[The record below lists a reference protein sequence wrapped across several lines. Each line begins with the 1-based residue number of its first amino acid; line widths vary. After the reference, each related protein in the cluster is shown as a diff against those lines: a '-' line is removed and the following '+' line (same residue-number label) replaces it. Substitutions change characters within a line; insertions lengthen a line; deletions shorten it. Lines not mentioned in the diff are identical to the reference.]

1 MLSKII
7 NILNTC
13 IPKSDVL
20 RAELLPVISRIPLNE
35 QKNQHSYTS
44 PATETKGIDSASA
57 DRIIHAFHLHEVIT
71 SQCALSS
78 VG

>member
-20 RAELLPVISRIPLNE
+20 RAELLPGDFLDTRGRAEKTTIRTLRKQPE
-35 QKNQHSYTS
+35 QK
-44 PATETKGIDSASA
+44 
-57 DRIIHAFHLHEVIT
+57 
-71 SQCALSS
+71 ALTQQALT
-78 VG
+78 V

>member
-20 RAELLPVISRIPLNE
+20 RAELLPGDFLDTLE
-35 QKNQHSYTS
+35 QAEKINIRTLRQQL
-44 PATETKGIDSASA
+44 K
-57 DRIIHAFHLHEVIT
+57 
-71 SQCALSS
+71 QKALTQQALT
-78 VG
+78 V